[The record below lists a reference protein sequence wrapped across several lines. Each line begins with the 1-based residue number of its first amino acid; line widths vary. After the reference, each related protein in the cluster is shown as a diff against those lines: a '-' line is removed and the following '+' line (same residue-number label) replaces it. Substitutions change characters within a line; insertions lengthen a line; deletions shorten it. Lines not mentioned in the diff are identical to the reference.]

1 MYITSG
7 SNGVNLSVEFYPK
20 LYYNINRK
28 WERGKIHM
36 KESIKNLLLIVA
48 AYVGG
53 IGVIAAAVYGLLYAA
68 LIA

>member
-1 MYITSG
+1 
-7 SNGVNLSVEFYPK
+7 
-20 LYYNINRK
+20 
-28 WERGKIHM
+28 M
-36 KESIKNLLLIVA
+36 KESIKNLLLVVA